1 VVTINTRKR
10 NEKGTVHL
18 TARKNPASK
27 VRRYITER
35 LARPNQMRGKTTENP
50 PKRKKK

>member
-1 VVTINTRKR
+1 VVTENTRKR

-18 TARKNPASK
+18 TARKNPVSTA
-27 VRRYITER
+27 RRNITER
-35 LARPNQMRGKTTENP
+35 LSRPTQMKGKAAEN